1 MATEGCPWSW
11 ASRKRRRIRKP
22 PPNLAMIGKLGDDLL
37 VEILI
42 RLPNHRFA
50 SGCKPVCKRWRSLI
64 SSPRFNRRFIS
75 HHRIN
80 QPTMPDNPD
89 DLQSIILSFLP
100 PMPSAVAGCFKVLD
114 CFKDLVLCGFWDLD
128 SDNKELCRSYFI
140 CNPFT
145 KQWMGLPLAPEK
157 ATGYKSH
164 CTRFVFEPR
173 ISYDLDM
180 EGGDDEQ
187 KIVYS
192 EYRFRVVSMYQHDKS
207 IKLDWFCS
215 QSGKWT
221 NEALVLRGKTK
232 MNGQVISCN
241 GELFWTYHETEDLCA
256 DRIIPW
262 VAVFNPFR
270 PDVPPTPI
278 DTFSFFGLGPWNIS
292 ESQGALYVIQYRSAS
307 ERFVW
312 RLEEDGKSWS
322 KQYEGLLKKSGIGTI
337 EHKYCIL
344 PFLHPHKPEIIF
356 FHYYDRSSPR
366 TILSFDSRTG
376 ELEEFTKVGE
386 GASRLM
392 VFHPMACCL
401 PTPIP
406 KYEEL
411 RSMYDGS
418 YNFWVQ
424 SSSTATTPSITAEE
438 CEPVEGVGL
447 CPQFRAGFSNPGS
460 GLLLVDGFCNWALI
474 FSPFLFI
481 HHPEPT

>member
-22 PPNLAMIGKLGDDLL
+22 PPNLAMIGDDLL

-64 SSPRFNRRFIS
+64 SSPRFNRRFVS
-75 HHRIN
+75 HHRINN

-145 KQWMGLPLAPEK
+145 KQWMALPLAPEK

-164 CTRFVFEPR
+164 CTRFVFESR

-187 KIVYS
+187 KVVYS
-192 EYRFRVVSMYQHDKS
+192 EYRFRVVSVYQHDES

-215 QSGKWT
+215 QS
-221 NEALVLRGKTK
+221 
-232 MNGQVISCN
+232 
-241 GELFWTYHETEDLCA
+241 
-256 DRIIPW
+256 
-262 VAVFNPFR
+262 
-270 PDVPPTPI
+270 
-278 DTFSFFGLGPWNIS
+278 
-292 ESQGALYVIQYRSAS
+292 
-307 ERFVW
+307 
-312 RLEEDGKSWS
+312 
-322 KQYEGLLKKSGIGTI
+322 
-337 EHKYCIL
+337 
-344 PFLHPHKPEIIF
+344 
-356 FHYYDRSSPR
+356 
-366 TILSFDSRTG
+366 
-376 ELEEFTKVGE
+376 
-386 GASRLM
+386 
-392 VFHPMACCL
+392 
-401 PTPIP
+401 
-406 KYEEL
+406 
-411 RSMYDGS
+411 
-418 YNFWVQ
+418 
-424 SSSTATTPSITAEE
+424 AEE

-447 CPQFRAGFSNPGS
+447 FGHRRKDKGPAANPCHRVKKQKVMNGS
-460 GLLLVDGFCNWALI
+460 CSRQYGAIGRKSYVKDGALI
-474 FSPFLFI
+474 SCRRNRRQHLFN
-481 HHPEPT
+481 